1 MKAKRR
7 QELKTNELAQ
17 TLTQAREFMEKYGN
31 YVIGGV
37 VVVAVILSASV
48 WYRRSLTD
56 AHRRQWA
63 DYYALRQADAQFITT
78 PEGANFEALLTRHKD
93 LASSTSDSAV
103 RLRTLEGLGTF
114 CWSYAVLSDPAP
126 DAEEGSR
133 ALDEATNTYELI
145 VRDFSDDEQAAGNAL
160 LALAAIAEERGEFDQ
175 AATYYGRIDAEEKFA
190 DSVFF
195 ALARD
200 RLNSMDALRETI
212 VFAPAPPPP
221 EETAD
226 TPDAELPAGTVEIPL
241 TPVDPP
247 DWAVRQANQAI
258 ADGNTG
264 RIESNAAS
272 AGDVAPAADTD
283 SSEETGDPEEAAA
296 DEADSDDSQ
305 ETVTEPETS
314 DPGETEAQ
322 DETDESDESSSAES
336 GGGESSG
343 G

>member
-17 TLTQAREFMEKYGN
+17 TLTQAREFMGKYGN

-48 WYRRSLTD
+48 WYRRSLSD

-78 PEGANFEALLTRHKD
+78 PEGTNFEALLTRHKD
-93 LASSTSDSAV
+93 LASSTSNSAV
-103 RLRTLEGLGTF
+103 RLRTLEGLGTL

-133 ALDEATNTYELI
+133 ALDEATSSYESI

-175 AATYYGRIDAEEKFA
+175 AVTYYGRIDVEAKFA
-190 DSVFF
+190 DSVFV

-200 RLNSMDALRETI
+200 RLSSMDALRETI

-247 DWAVRQANQAI
+247 DWAVRQAMQQL

-264 RIESNAAS
+264 RVESSNEN
-272 AGDVAPAADTD
+272 AGDAAPAVDEE
-283 SSEETGDPEEAAA
+283 SSEEAGDPEESSAG
-296 DEADSDDSQ
+296 EAETDNSE
-305 ETVTEPETS
+305 ETVTEPEGS
-314 DPGETEAQ
+314 DPGETETQ
-322 DETDESDESSSAES
+322 DESDESSSAES